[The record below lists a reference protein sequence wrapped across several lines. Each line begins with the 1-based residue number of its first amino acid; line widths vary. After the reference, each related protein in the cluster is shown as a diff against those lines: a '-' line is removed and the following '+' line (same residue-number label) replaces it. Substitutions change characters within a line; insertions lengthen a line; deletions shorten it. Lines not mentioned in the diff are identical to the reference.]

1 MAKYAVVETTNLRAV
16 HFAERIMDCVSN
28 EDIEN
33 GTLGHFEKL
42 ADGYTHVYEFVKGV
56 KAGFPVV
63 IVNTPAWSEDECRW
77 SNQRRDQFI
86 NPAGTPFR
94 AFVLHEGD
102 EFGIT
107 IEGITADTRETVTK
121 VTDFAKTNVYLTVDD
136 ATGKLK
142 ASTETTSDA
151 IMEGHI
157 ERKRKIG
164 ATLVTAARD
173 YGYANDMYEVRVKTL
188 A

>member
-56 KAGFPVV
+56 KEGFPVV
-63 IVNTPAWSEDECRW
+63 IVNTPAWSEDECPW

-94 AFVLHEGD
+94 AFVLHDGD

-107 IEGITADTRETVTK
+107 IEGVTADTRDTVTK
-121 VTDFAKTNVYLTVDD
+121 VADFGKTDVFVTVDD
-136 ATGKLK
+136 SGKLK
-142 ASTETTSDA
+142 ASTTSTADA
-151 IMEGHI
+151 VMEGRI

-164 ATLVTAARD
+164 ATLVTAVRD
-173 YGYANDMYEVRVKTL
+173 YGYANDMYEVRVKAL

>member
-16 HFAERIMDCVSN
+16 HFAERIMDCVST

-94 AFVLHEGD
+94 AFVLHDGD

-107 IEGITADTRETVTK
+107 IEGITAETRNIVTG
-121 VTDFAKTNVYLTVDD
+121 VTNFVKNDVFVTVDD
-136 ATGKLK
+136 SGKLK
-142 ASTETTSDA
+142 ASATATADA
-151 IMEGHI
+151 IMEGRI
-157 ERKRKIG
+157 ERKRRIG

-173 YGYANDMYEVRVKTL
+173 YGYANDMYEVRVKAL